1 MTNIKVF
8 ENDLPEDLDLSNEK
22 LIGLDNEAL
31 GLVLG
36 RDPLTLVQLGLE
48 SKNFYLVKLNRETY
62 NAPNLIK
69 ALSNKNTQFIMHYAR
84 QDLLWLKYHLKVQPK
99 NIFCTKVASKIAR
112 TASSYHGYKDLVKE
126 LCGKDI
132 SKKEQQSDWGDP
144 NLSEKQIKYA
154 ASDTEHL
161 FEIRNKLIKMLERE
175 KRINL
180 FKKAMNVI
188 PILVDMEI
196 AGYKLSTFEH

>member
-1 MTNIKVF
+1 MSNIKVF
-8 ENDLPEDLDLSNEK
+8 ENDLPKDLDLSNEK
-22 LIGLDNEAL
+22 FIGLDNEAL

-48 SKNFYLVKLNRETY
+48 SKNFYLIKLNRETY
-62 NAPNLIK
+62 HAPNLIK
-69 ALSNKNTQFIMHYAR
+69 ALSNENTQYIMHYAR
-84 QDLLWLKYHLKVQPK
+84 QDLLWLKYHLNVKPK

>member
-1 MTNIKVF
+1 MNIKIYN
-8 ENDLPEDLDLSNEK
+8 NDLPSDLDLSGEK
-22 LIGLDNEAL
+22 IVALDNEAL

-36 RDPLTLVQLGLE
+36 RDPLTLVQIGL
-48 SKNFYLVKLNRETY
+48 KNNNFYLVKLNRETY
-62 NAPNLIK
+62 EAPNLTRF
-69 ALSNKNTQFIMHYAR
+69 LSDSNTEFIMHYAR
-84 QDLLWLKYHLKVQPK
+84 QDLLWLKYHLNVKPK

-126 LCGKDI
+126 FCGKDI

-161 FEIRNKLIKMLERE
+161 FEIRNKLVKMLERE

-180 FKKAMNVI
+180 FKKSMEVI
-188 PILVDMEI
+188 PILVDMEM
-196 AGYKLSTFEH
+196 AGYNLSTFEH

>member
-1 MTNIKVF
+1 MSNIKVF

-22 LIGLDNEAL
+22 AIGLDNEAL

-48 SKNFYLVKLNRETY
+48 SKKFYLVKLNRETY
-62 NAPNLIK
+62 HAPNLVR
-69 ALSNKNTQFIMHYAR
+69 ALSNEKTQYIMHYAR
-84 QDLLWLKYHLKVQPK
+84 QDLMWLKYHLNVKPK

-126 LCGKDI
+126 LCGKDV

-161 FEIRNKLIKMLERE
+161 FEIKNKLIKMLERE
-175 KRINL
+175 KRIDL
-180 FKKAMNVI
+180 FNKSMEVI

-196 AGYKLSTFEH
+196 AGYNLSTFEH

>member
-69 ALSNKNTQFIMHYAR
+69 ALSNNNTQFIMHYAR
-84 QDLLWLKYHLKVQPK
+84 QDLLWLKYHLNAEPK
-99 NIFCTKVASKIAR
+99 KIFCTKLASKIAR
-112 TASSYHGYKDLVKE
+112 TASQYHGYKELVKE
-126 LCGKDI
+126 ICGRDI

-144 NLSEKQIKYA
+144 NLSEKQINYA
-154 ASDTEHL
+154 SQDTQYL
-161 FEIRNKLIKMLERE
+161 FQIK
-175 KRINL
+175 
-180 FKKAMNVI
+180 
-188 PILVDMEI
+188 
-196 AGYKLSTFEH
+196 

>member
-1 MTNIKVF
+1 MSNIKVF
-8 ENDLPEDLDLSNEK
+8 ENDLPKDLDLSNEK
-22 LIGLDNEAL
+22 FIGLDNEAL

-48 SKNFYLVKLNRETY
+48 SKNFYLIKLNRETY
-62 NAPNLIK
+62 HAPNLIK
-69 ALSNKNTQFIMHYAR
+69 ALSNDNTQYIMHYAR
-84 QDLLWLKYHLKVQPK
+84 QDLLWLKYHLNVKPK

>member
-1 MTNIKVF
+1 MNNIKVF
-8 ENDLPEDLDLSNEK
+8 ENDLPNDLDLSNEK
-22 LIGLDNEAL
+22 FIGLDNEAL

-48 SKNFYLVKLNRETY
+48 SKNFYLIKLNRDTY
-62 NAPNLIK
+62 KAPNLVRV
-69 ALSNKNTQFIMHYAR
+69 LSSENTQFIMHYAR
-84 QDLLWLKYHLKVQPK
+84 QDLMWLKYHLNVKPK

-112 TASSYHGYKDLVKE
+112 TASSFHGYKDLVKE

-154 ASDTEHL
+154 ASDTEYL
-161 FEIRNKLIKMLERE
+161 FDIRKKLIQMLERE
-175 KRINL
+175 KRIDL
-180 FKKAMNVI
+180 FKRSMDVI
-188 PILVDMEI
+188 PVLVDMEI